1 MKNVELDRKDTTINI
16 SQKLENVILI
26 DTTKKWVRNCPNCN
40 KLIVHVNQHAF
51 KRGIR
56 KKSLCKTCSNL
67 VYANPRFT
75 GKKHTLERNLKF
87 RRAISGKN
95 HFMYGKHL
103 SNQMKQRL
111 SLKMR
116 EWRVNNGRVNYN
128 PKACKY
134 FDKLNEENGW
144 NLQHAL
150 NGGEVKIIG
159 YSLDAYDSQLN
170 IVIEYDEPRHFN
182 LNGRLK
188 EKDIKRMDEIKNHLK
203 CDFYRYNTL
212 SDKLISY

>member
-1 MKNVELDRKDTTINI
+1 M
-16 SQKLENVILI
+16 
-26 DTTKKWVRNCPNCN
+26 
-40 KLIVHVNQHAF
+40 
-51 KRGIR
+51 
-56 KKSLCKTCSNL
+56 
-67 VYANPRFT
+67 
-75 GKKHTLERNLKF
+75 
-87 RRAISGKN
+87 
-95 HFMYGKHL
+95 
-103 SNQMKQRL
+103 
-111 SLKMR
+111 
-116 EWRVNNGRVNYN
+116 
-128 PKACKY
+128 
-134 FDKLNEENGW
+134 
-144 NLQHAL
+144 